1 MHTLWIRFIVR
12 RFALMLL
19 TLLLVTIAIFIIT
32 EVMPVDTAS
41 YMLGQH
47 ATEEALAA
55 LRERLGL
62 NQPAP
67 LRYIT
72 WLSNAL
78 HGDLGYSGYL
88 SGDIAPVL
96 GLRLR
101 NSLVMGAISFVFAVP
116 TAILLGILAGV
127 FAGKFPDRL
136 ISLTSLIGLSLPEF
150 VSAVVFT
157 LLFSTW
163 LDWLPPS
170 SLMEEQVAPWNTPER
185 LILPAMTVTLV
196 ILAYIARMT
205 RASIIDTMSKAYIR
219 TAKLK
224 GLPKRVVIFKHV
236 LRNALLPTVTVIF
249 NSMGWL
255 FGGLIIVE
263 TYFAYPGIA
272 RLLLAGVERNDFPLL
287 QAVTLVI
294 AAIILFANFI
304 ADITYAILN
313 PRIRY

>member
-1 MHTLWIRFIVR
+1 
-12 RFALMLL
+12 MLL
-19 TLLLVTIAIFIIT
+19 TLFLVTIAIFIIT
-32 EVMPVDTAS
+32 EIMPVDTAR
-41 YMLGQH
+41 YMLGQQ

-62 NQPAP
+62 DQPAP
-67 LRYIT
+67 LRYLT
-72 WLSNAL
+72 WLGNAL
-78 HGDLGYSGYL
+78 QGDLGYSAYL

-96 GLRLR
+96 RLRLR
-101 NSLVMGAISFVFAVP
+101 NSLVMGAMSFAFAVP
-116 TAILLGILAGV
+116 TAVLLGIAAGV

-136 ISLTSLIGLSLPEF
+136 ISLTSLVGLSLPEF
-150 VSAVVFT
+150 VSAVILT

-163 LDWLPPS
+163 LGWLPPS
-170 SLMEEQVAPWNTPER
+170 SLMEEQAAPWRNLER
-185 LILPAMTVTLV
+185 LILPVLTVTLV

-205 RASIIDTMSKAYIR
+205 RASIIDAMGKAYVR

-224 GLPKRVVIFKHV
+224 GLPKHVIIFKHV

-249 NSMGWL
+249 NSIGWL

-294 AAIILFANFI
+294 AIMILFANFI
-304 ADITYAILN
+304 ADVTYAILN
-313 PRIRY
+313 PRIR